1 VVVVLPDFRIVRVAH
16 LLVHA
21 HPQITAAGEHVAPGS
36 LSVKRVYHAAVSLP
50 DGQALVTGGFSPP
63 ADTSTVAS
71 AELFDVGTGGFA
83 SAGNMTNT
91 RWHHSMTLLQNGL
104 VLIASGQDGSQSAIT
119 EEIDNPVAG
128 TFSTTS
134 LMNVPARYDHTA
146 TLLPN
151 GSVLIAGG
159 SNNTTTTYL
168 SSAEL
173 FR

>member
-1 VVVVLPDFRIVRVAH
+1 MTYIIEVDFYYASIAIRSASPAIERPGLNATG
-16 LLVHA
+16 
-21 HPQITAAGEHVAPGS
+21 PTA
-36 LSVKRVYHAAVSLP
+36 L
-50 DGQALVTGGFSPP
+50 TSPP
-63 ADTSTVAS
+63 ASRRAGY
-71 AELFDVGTGGFA
+71 GTIGFA

-119 EEIDNPVAG
+119 EEIYNPVAG

-159 SNNTTTTYL
+159 SNTTTTTYL